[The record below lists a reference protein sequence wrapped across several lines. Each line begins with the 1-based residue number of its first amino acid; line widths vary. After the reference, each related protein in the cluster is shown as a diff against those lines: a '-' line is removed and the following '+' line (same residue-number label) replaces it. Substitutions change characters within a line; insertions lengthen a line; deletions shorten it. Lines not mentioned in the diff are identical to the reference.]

1 MSHFALKERYWVHAL
16 EKIGKIAFHM
26 IQFWTL
32 LEGGSGYLY
41 IDISNISRGENSVR
55 QRPPR
60 PKGAPFEPPS
70 PVCCSAVR
78 TSALHLALVPT
89 VLQREP

>member
-41 IDISNISRGENSVR
+41 IDISNISRGENSVVKGNLNLQPEHADGAGMAGNR
-55 QRPPR
+55 TVMHGDELVGVRGGELDQRM
-60 PKGAPFEPPS
+60 
-70 PVCCSAVR
+70 
-78 TSALHLALVPT
+78 
-89 VLQREP
+89 